1 MAAPVFQQSAMQRDG
16 ALTKPVPPQP
26 LPKRTD
32 LAGAGNRVT
41 SDALAGDADL
51 LKVQRAT
58 EQLAARL
65 KTSKGRRDDQ
75 SLLDRDQIMVSTASE
90 AMGSLVSN
98 TGRFF
103 RGKEMRRVVLP
114 EASLWSESDQLL
126 LAVQLE
132 IVNRNPVRAARALG
146 ALAEEFTRAES
157 VLNDYLAT
165 VIDGAEISTTG
176 LQVAAVAGAIAATV
190 ATGGVASG
198 AAVPMLGITAG
209 SGLGLLGTSAAVGV
223 GAGTYGVAQEEGTQV
238 GEMIAGTRAEFDIR
252 AIAMRGGRDAVLGF
266 VGALA
271 GGALSKYAIGYFGRL
286 ALARMSPAQIAAVS
300 ERLGIEAAL
309 LTPEA
314 FLRRG
319 QQLLIDFF
327 AGAATTPITTAVES
341 VFALFE
347 GKEMPSAMGFSKM
360 VIDNAV
366 QGGLLQLFLTVI
378 THRHTPKSGTNR
390 KRPIPLPDAPP
401 EMPVQRTAEATA
413 DLHTSTGPEPV
424 PDAMPTEPL
433 PENWLQSQQEST
445 ADLQSQYRNE
455 QPVPMAEPIPAA
467 EPVPLQTQLESL
479 QELQVEAGV
488 PTPSTGQPEI
498 GPEAGGKPKQF
509 RRTAPAQPV
518 QNPRSAVLE
527 QSGPA
532 TRRNVAPGEMIDAG
546 KATPTLQ
553 KPVSLRGKQRG
564 ISPEEQLYDVHDS
577 IVDKSQ
583 KRRSK
588 ADKLRHEA
596 ERAPPAPDAL
606 KVGDPDPA
614 FPGRTIN
621 ALHEDH
627 IVPARTIRDMKG
639 FAQLDEAS
647 QLSVLNMP
655 ENLEFISDTVN
666 LSRLDTPYKKWSGE
680 TGSGLKA
687 DPAWI
692 AKMAQK
698 EAQLT
703 QLIQDRINELL
714 RAQVNRQHWLRLGM
728 PEGKLP

>member
-1 MAAPVFQQSAMQRDG
+1 MAGPAFQQSAMQRDG
-16 ALTKPVPPQP
+16 ALPKLVPPQP
-26 LPKRTD
+26 LPKR
-32 LAGAGNRVT
+32 AGLPAAGNRAAW
-41 SDALAGDADL
+41 DALSGDADL
-51 LKVQRAT
+51 MKLQRAAA
-58 EQLAARL
+58 QLAARL
-65 KTSKGRRDDQ
+65 ESSKGRRDEQ
-75 SLLDRDQIMVSTASE
+75 AQLDRDQFMVSTASE

-103 RGKEMRRVVLP
+103 RGEEMRRVVLP
-114 EASLWSESDQLL
+114 EASLWNRSDQLL

-132 IVNRNPVRAARALG
+132 ISNRNPLRAARALG
-146 ALAEEFTRAES
+146 ALAEEFARAES
-157 VLNDYLAT
+157 VFNDYLAT
-165 VIDGAEISTTG
+165 VIEGAEISTTG
-176 LQVAAVAGAIAATV
+176 LQVAVVAGAIAATI

-198 AAVPMLGITAG
+198 AAVPMLGITAS
-209 SGLGLLGTSAAVGV
+209 SGLGLLGTSVAVGV
-223 GAGTYGVAQEEGTQV
+223 GAGTYGIAQEEGSQV
-238 GEMIAGTRAEFDIR
+238 GEMIAGTRTEFDIR

-266 VGALA
+266 VGALT

-286 ALARMSPAQIAAVS
+286 ALARMNPAQIAAVS

-314 FLRRG
+314 FLSRG

-347 GKEMPSAMGFSKM
+347 GKEMPSATGFSKM

-366 QGGLLQLFLTVI
+366 QGGLLQLFLTAI
-378 THRHTPKSGTNR
+378 THRYTPKPGANQ
-390 KRPIPLPDAPP
+390 KRPIPLPEAPP
-401 EMPVQRTAEATA
+401 EMPVQRTAEATT
-413 DLHTSTGPEPV
+413 DLHISTASEPV
-424 PDAMPTEPL
+424 PDAMPAEPL
-433 PENWLQSQQEST
+433 PENWLQSQLEST

-455 QPVPMAEPIPAA
+455 TPVSMPEPPPAA
-467 EPVPLQTQLESL
+467 ERVPLQTLQESL
-479 QELQVEAGV
+479 QVLQGEAGV
-488 PTPSTGQPEI
+488 PKPSPGQPEI
-498 GPEAGGKPKQF
+498 GPEVGGRPMQF
-509 RRTAPAQPV
+509 RKTAPAQPV
-518 QNPRSAVLE
+518 QNPRTAVLE

-532 TRRNVAPGEMIDAG
+532 TRRNIAAGELIDAG

-553 KPVSLRGKQRG
+553 EPVALRGKQRG
-564 ISPEEQLYDVHDS
+564 ITREEQLYDIHDG
-577 IVDKSQ
+577 KT
-583 KRRSK
+583 RRSK

-596 ERAPPAPDAL
+596 ERAPPVSDLL

-614 FPGRTIN
+614 FPGQTIK

-627 IVPARTIRDMKG
+627 IVPARTIRDMNG

-666 LSRLDTPYKKWSGE
+666 LSRLDTPYKEWSGE
-680 TGSGLKA
+680 TGSGLIA

-703 QLIQDRINELL
+703 QLIQERINELL
-714 RAQVNRQHWLRLGM
+714 RAQLNRQHWLRLGM